1 MLKHSSKA
9 NGQRTSFKSVNVVM
23 LLCAGEMRVHT
34 GTWRQLAIMCV
45 RYPGPDHVGN
55 VSCPHE
61 RVKSAKLR
69 IELEPQWLTPMNGVF
84 ALS

>member
-9 NGQRTSFKSVNVVM
+9 NGQRIPFKSLNFVT

-34 GTWRQLAIMCV
+34 GTWEQLGV
-45 RYPGPDHVGN
+45 RYPGLDRIRN
-55 VSCPHE
+55 VYGPYE

-69 IELEPQWLTPMNGVF
+69 IELEPQWLPPMNGVT
-84 ALS
+84 AVS